1 MDAVSGRT
9 CRRFDGRGDQHGFS
23 LWPSGHGN
31 PRLDR
36 GFHRPQC
43 DFPPLPPA
51 VGQHS
56 AQMARAQMELIGPRT
71 GGDLRHDGRGFGDSF
86 HRSHGTIGPL
96 FGRSL
101 LLRHA
106 RKQLGRT
113 TPSLYPAVAGTARP
127 DGGQVLL
134 RRVASRGS
142 YPLGSLVSTPVGV
155 GFFFGRA
162 LFDDDRPIC
171 SAPRTMGPQRALDLS
186 SRPVA
191 AVHDPRGRQTFG
203 GQSLSEGTTD
213 VVGICHSLRPLGNQC
228 PAQVLSLHFP
238 HRVVNPIDH
247 LPRYAGRLVQ
257 LVVYR
262 PWPDVLP
269 ESGDL
274 L

>member
-1 MDAVSGRT
+1 
-9 CRRFDGRGDQHGFS
+9 
-23 LWPSGHGN
+23 
-31 PRLDR
+31 
-36 GFHRPQC
+36 
-43 DFPPLPPA
+43 
-51 VGQHS
+51 
-56 AQMARAQMELIGPRT
+56 MEFIGPGT
-71 GGDLRHDGRGFGDSF
+71 SGDLRHDGRGFGDSL
-86 HRSHGTIGPL
+86 HGSHGAIGPL

-101 LLRHA
+101 LLRYA

-113 TPSLYPAVAGTARP
+113 APSPYPAVAGTARP

-134 RRVASRGS
+134 RRAAPRGS
-142 YPLGSLVSTPVGV
+142 HPLGSMVSTPVGV

-162 LFDDDRPIC
+162 LFDDDRPVGP
-171 SAPRTMGPQRALDLS
+171 APRTMGPQRALDLPP
-186 SRPVA
+186 RPVA

-228 PAQVLSLHFP
+228 PAQVLSLYFP
-238 HRVVNPIDH
+238 HRVVNPIGR
-247 LPRYAGRLVQ
+247 LPRHAGRLVQ